1 MSPSI
6 STTTTLDVALSCA
19 NVNHVTMRDD
29 KLSEGGGFSVVFRI
43 VIRAIMAVVGLGAGV
58 VGFILLCVVWSRLSG
73 PRSAS
78 SQVRRTE
85 RDARSWER
93 RARRYDKHGESVYAN
108 AMRGQASFIRK
119 RTADAVAMQEGQ

>member
-1 MSPSI
+1 VSMVP
-6 STTTTLDVALSCA
+6 
-19 NVNHVTMRDD
+19 
-29 KLSEGGGFSVVFRI
+29 RI
-43 VIRAIMAVVGLGAGV
+43 VVRALMGVVAVGAGI

-93 RARRYDKHGESVYAN
+93 RARRYDKRGEPVSAN
-108 AMRGQASFIRK
+108 AMRGQASFIRQ
-119 RTADAVAMQEGQ
+119 RTAAAVARQEGR

>member
-1 MSPSI
+1 MSR
-6 STTTTLDVALSCA
+6 T
-19 NVNHVTMRDD
+19 
-29 KLSEGGGFSVVFRI
+29 
-43 VIRAIMAVVGLGAGV
+43 VIRAIMAVVALGAGA